1 MPKLVE
7 ASVVGA
13 LSVSKCTYF
22 ASASA
27 VEEIAKFVLALAAVT
42 SLKLFATLT

>member
-1 MPKLVE
+1 M
-7 ASVVGA
+7 ASTVGDFD
-13 LSVSKCTYF
+13 VSKCKYF

-27 VEEIAKFVLALAAVT
+27 VDEIAKFVLAVAAVT

>member
-1 MPKLVE
+1 MPKLVV
-7 ASVVGA
+7 ASAVGA
-13 LSVSKCTYF
+13 FDVSKCIYF
-22 ASASA
+22 RSASA